1 MMFEFWY
8 LVTILFDIAYAV
20 MLFYYR
26 ASWLT
31 VVDLLFLGVLWLVAV
46 RSIFRSTG
54 AIVFLVL
61 VVILGVKILIGQAVL
76 PV

>member
-8 LVTILFDIAYAV
+8 LVTILCNIGVAV
-20 MLFYYR
+20 ALFYGR

-31 VVDLLFLGVLWLVAV
+31 VVDLLILGTLWLVGV

-61 VVILGVKILIGQAVL
+61 VVILGVKIFIGQAVL